1 MQATTTTSIHKVRRD
16 ALGGKR
22 GDGHRTRWTPI
33 TRPDPRRVHIGR
45 CDPSLTGCGGLA
57 QFGAFLREQGIDAGL
72 AQRFARL
79 KDSPMVIY
87 PMQAQVRL
95 LIDAAAVGE
104 DRVFGLESWAADPL
118 FVRLAGGVVPSLDTV
133 YRDLARF
140 DPAAILTL
148 EQWMA
153 EQGLVDLRCRR
164 NERLHIDVDSTVEP
178 LFGTQQGA
186 LPGPNPR
193 YHGRP
198 SYHPLLA
205 VLAETGTVIGAEL
218 RPGNCGFGD
227 EQAEFLGRCIDR
239 VREKMPSAILCVRID
254 AAGDCTRLMS
264 AIAERDAYFCIK
276 AKMDRPLCES
286 VTLRPSWKTVD
297 VDAHGHALTQVAE
310 VVFMRPAWLEAGL
323 TVRVIARR
331 TREHTSGRQT
341 ALWAG
346 ADWTTQVFLTNDP
359 SIDPADVPFEYN
371 GRASIE
377 PLIAELKGAW
387 AIGKVP
393 SETFAAN
400 HAMFLIKL
408 LAHNLLRRFVRHT
421 RLAPLQHWRAGWI
434 RRVLLCVPARLVRS
448 GRCWSLRLPPAS
460 PVLAL
465 RC

>member
-1 MQATTTTSIHKVRRD
+1 MQTATTTSIHKVRRD

-22 GDGHRTRWTPI
+22 GDGHRSRWERI
-33 TRPDPRRVHIGR
+33 VRPDPRRIRAGR
-45 CDPSLTGCGGLA
+45 CDASLTGCGGLA
-57 QFGAFLREQGIDAGL
+57 QFGAYLRQQGIDAEL
-72 AQRFARL
+72 ARRFACL
-79 KDSPMVIY
+79 KDGRLVIY
-87 PMQAQVRL
+87 PMQAQMRL
-95 LIDAAAVGE
+95 LIDAAVLGE

-140 DPAAILTL
+140 DDAAIAAL
-148 EQWMA
+148 EPWMA
-153 EQGLVDLRCRR
+153 EQGLMDLHCRR

-205 VLAETGTVIGAEL
+205 VVAETGTVIGAEL
-218 RPGNCGFGD
+218 RPGDCGFGD
-227 EQAEFLGRCIDR
+227 EQADFIGCCIDR
-239 VREKMPSAILCVRID
+239 LRAKERSAIVCVRID

-264 AIAERDAYFCIK
+264 AIAERSAYFFIK
-276 AKMDRPLCES
+276 AKMDRQLCES

-297 VDAHGHALTQVAE
+297 VDAHGHAVTQVAE
-310 VVFMRPAWLEAGL
+310 VPFMRPSWLESGL
-323 TVRVIARR
+323 SVRVIARR

-341 ALWAG
+341 ALWDG

-371 GRASIE
+371 GRAGIE

-387 AIGKVP
+387 AIGKIP
-393 SETFAAN
+393 SETFLAN

-421 RLAPLQHWRAGWI
+421 RLAPVQTWRASWI
-434 RRVLLCVPARLVRS
+434 RRVLLCVPARLLRS
-448 GRCWSLRLPPAS
+448 GRCWTLRLPPAS
-460 PVLAL
+460 PLLGL

>member
-1 MQATTTTSIHKVRRD
+1 MQTATTTSIHKVRRD

-22 GDGHRTRWTPI
+22 GDGHRERWERVA
-33 TRPDPRRVHIGR
+33 RPDPRRIRTGP
-45 CDPSLTGCGGLA
+45 CDRTLTSCGGLA
-57 QFGAFLREQGIDAGL
+57 QFGAFLRDEGIDAGL

-79 KDSPMVIY
+79 KSGPLVIY
-87 PMQAQVRL
+87 PMQAQMRL
-95 LIDAAAVGE
+95 LIDAAVVGE
-104 DRVFGLESWAADPL
+104 DRVFGLERWAADPL

-140 DPAAILTL
+140 DDAAIAAF
-148 EQWMA
+148 EPWVA
-153 EQGLVDLRCRR
+153 EQGLTQLRCRR
-164 NERLHIDVDSTVEP
+164 NERVHIDVDSTVEP

-198 SYHPLLA
+198 SYHP
-205 VLAETGTVIGAEL
+205 VLAAVAETATVIGAEL
-218 RPGNCGFGD
+218 RPGDCGFGD
-227 EQAEFLGRCIDR
+227 AQADFIERCIDR
-239 VREKMPSAILCVRID
+239 VRAKQRHAIVCVRID
-254 AAGDCTRLMS
+254 AAGDCARLMS
-264 AIAERDAYFCIK
+264 AIAQRDAYFFIK
-276 AKMDRPLCES
+276 AKMDRLLCNAIT
-286 VTLRPSWKTVD
+286 VRPFWKTVD

-310 VVFMRPAWLEAGL
+310 IPFLRPSWLEAGL

-341 ALWAG
+341 ALWEG

-377 PLIAELKGAW
+377 PLIAELKQAW
-387 AIGKVP
+387 AMGKIP
-393 SETFAAN
+393 SETFLAN

-408 LAHNLLRRFVRHT
+408 LAHNLLRRFVNHLG
-421 RLAPLQHWRAGWI
+421 LAPVQTWRAPWL
-434 RRVLLCVPARLVRS
+434 RRVLLCVPGRLLRS
-448 GRCWSLRLPPAS
+448 GRRWSLRLPPRPPLLIA
-460 PVLAL
+460 

>member
-1 MQATTTTSIHKVRRD
+1 MQTTTTTSIHKVRRD
-16 ALGGKR
+16 AFGGKR
-22 GDGHRTRWTPI
+22 GDGHRSRWERI
-33 TRPDPRRVHIGR
+33 ARPDPRRIRTGP
-45 CDPSLTGCGGLA
+45 CDASLTACGGLA
-57 QFGAFLREQGIDAGL
+57 QFGAFLREQGIDAEL
-72 AQRFARL
+72 ARRFAHL
-79 KDSPMVIY
+79 KSGPLVIY
-87 PMQAQVRL
+87 PMQAQMRL
-95 LIDAAAVGE
+95 LIDAATLGE
-104 DRVFGLESWAADPL
+104 GRVFGLESWAADPL

-140 DPAAILTL
+140 DDAAITTL
-148 EQWMA
+148 ESWVA
-153 EQGLVDLRCRR
+153 EQGLLEWHGRR
-164 NERLHIDVDSTVEP
+164 HDRVHLDIDSTVEP

-205 VLAETGTVIGAEL
+205 VLAETGTVVGAEL
-218 RPGNCGFGD
+218 RPGDCGFGD
-227 EQAEFLGRCIDR
+227 EQADFIGRCIDR
-239 VREKMPSAILCVRID
+239 VRAKERSAIVCVRID

-264 AIAERDAYFCIK
+264 TIAERHAYFFIK
-276 AKMDRPLCES
+276 AKMDRSLCQS

-297 VDAHGHALTQVAE
+297 VDAHGHSVTQVAE
-310 VVFMRPAWLEAGL
+310 VGFIRPSWLEAGL

-341 ALWAG
+341 ALWEG

-387 AIGKVP
+387 AIGKIP
-393 SETFAAN
+393 SETFLAN

-408 LAHNLLRRFVRHT
+408 LAHNLLRRYVRHT
-421 RLAPLQHWRAGWI
+421 RLASVQTWRASWL
-434 RRVLLCVPARLVRS
+434 RRVLLCIPARLLRS

-460 PVLAL
+460 PLLGL
-465 RC
+465 RS